1 MLDFAQPGSNPGR
14 SGGCQIALTTRLQQ
28 NCCLGERGLLVKFR
42 PANPSR
48 SGGCQDSRAT
58 RLQRNCWFDRRRS
71 LMASVCIDGW
81 QQTGG
86 AVGTVA
92 ILAQGTHWAV
102 AVTQA
107 FYAQV
112 QVPERPCCS
121 SLNKPRAK
129 YLCSCCRACFFFLG
143 AGVGGSGPERRGAHR
158 K

>member
-71 LMASVCIDGW
+71 LMASVCIRGW
-81 QQTGG
+81 QHTGG
-86 AVGTVA
+86 AFGTVA

-102 AVTQA
+102 AVMQA
-107 FYAQV
+107 FLFEPSGLTSTLGYPQMSK
-112 QVPERPCCS
+112 QSQSDLTTTTRILTRPCAQMAD
-121 SLNKPRAK
+121 R
-129 YLCSCCRACFFFLG
+129 
-143 AGVGGSGPERRGAHR
+143 
-158 K
+158 